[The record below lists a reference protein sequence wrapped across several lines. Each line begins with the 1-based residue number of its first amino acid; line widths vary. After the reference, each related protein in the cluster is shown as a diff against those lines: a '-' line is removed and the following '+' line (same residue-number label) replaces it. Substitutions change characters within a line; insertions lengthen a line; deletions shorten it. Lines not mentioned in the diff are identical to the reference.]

1 MKIPVNLPIP
11 AIRALRKLGGDINDA
26 RRRRRITI
34 ALMAQ
39 RANISRATVGRIEK
53 GDPTTSIG
61 GYAAV
66 LFVLG
71 MLNRLGDLVD
81 AMHDVTGR
89 QLEDEKLPQRVRLPN
104 KQKAKQAKKERGG
117 HEQ

>member
-1 MKIPVNLPIP
+1 MNASTNLPIP
-11 AIRALRKLGGDINDA
+11 AVRALRKLGQDINDA

-34 ALMAQ
+34 QLMAE
-39 RANISRATVGRIEK
+39 RANISRATIGKIEK
-53 GDPTTSIG
+53 GDATTSIG

-71 MLNRLGDLVD
+71 MANRLSDLVD
-81 AMHDVTGR
+81 AAVDLTGR

-104 KQKAKQAKKERGG
+104 RKTGADNE
-117 HEQ
+117 